1 MENQHHH
8 SRTELSKEAALELRL
23 AELEADLASYKSE
36 NQALR
41 QENEMLRAV
50 IDRLPYAIYW
60 KDPELNYLGCNLRF
74 AIDVGFASPQGIAG
88 KTDYDLP
95 WQPGEAEIFR
105 QKEHDILTSQMPDYI
120 DETVEYD
127 DGSREWFETYKYPLY
142 NEAGSV
148 IGLLSTYNNITARKQ
163 AEATVQAQA
172 TLLEELSTP
181 VIPLTDQI
189 LVVPIVGTLDN
200 ARANQLFNNVLEQ
213 VAHWKAKT
221 LILDITG
228 VPWIDTEVSQIVI
241 NIGQAVKLLGA
252 KVVVTGIRAEVAMSL
267 VGLGV
272 DLSSMDSY
280 SNLQQAVKEVF
291 FRTHS

>member
-1 MENQHHH
+1 MENHQVSTHK
-8 SRTELSKEAALELRL
+8 ELTNEASLELRL
-23 AELEADLASYKSE
+23 QKLEEEVAFYKAKADVNEK
-36 NQALR
+36 
-41 QENEMLRAV
+41 ENEMLRAV

-60 KDPELNYLGCNLRF
+60 KDPELCYLGCNLRF
-74 AIDVGFASPQGIAG
+74 AIDVGLATPQEIVG
-88 KTDYDLP
+88 KSDFELP

-105 QKEHDILTSQMPDYI
+105 QKEHDIITSQMPDYI

-189 LVVPIVGTLDN
+189 LVVPIVGTLDST
-200 ARANQLFNNVLEQ
+200 RANLLFNSVLEQ

-252 KVVVTGIRAEVAMSL
+252 KVIVTGIRAEVAMSL

-272 DLSSMDSY
+272 DLSSMESY
-280 SNLQQAVKEVF
+280 GDLQQAVKDVF
-291 FRTHS
+291 SRSRS

>member
-1 MENQHHH
+1 MENHQVSTHK
-8 SRTELSKEAALELRL
+8 ELTNEASLELRL
-23 AELEADLASYKSE
+23 QKLEEEVAFYKAKADVNEK
-36 NQALR
+36 
-41 QENEMLRAV
+41 ENEMLRAV

-60 KDPELNYLGCNLRF
+60 KDPELCYLGCNLRF
-74 AIDVGFASPQGIAG
+74 AIDVGLATPQEIVG
-88 KTDYDLP
+88 KSDFELP

-105 QKEHDILTSQMPDYI
+105 QKEHDIITSQMPDYI

-163 AEATVQAQA
+163 AEETVQAQA

-189 LVVPIVGTLDN
+189 LVVPIVGTLDST
-200 ARANQLFNNVLEQ
+200 RANLLFNSVLEQ

-252 KVVVTGIRAEVAMSL
+252 KVIVTGIRAEVAMSL

-272 DLSSMDSY
+272 DLSSMESY
-280 SNLQQAVKEVF
+280 GDLQHAVKDVF
-291 FRTHS
+291 SRFHG